1 MTLNIKNLLGIAVLF
16 SFSVI
21 SAQVRTSYT
30 FEKGWKFTR
39 EDNADFIQP
48 DYNDVKWQS
57 VVVPH
62 DWAIY
67 GPFGIDNDKQ
77 LTAIAQDGQ
86 KEAMEETF
94 RIRPPGAI
102 KGITMLVTAVR
113 ARRFRSTMRVWRE
126 VSVWPTS
133 PR

>member
-1 MTLNIKNLLGIAVLF
+1 MTLNIRYLLGIAVLF

-48 DYNDVKWQS
+48 DYNDIKWQS

-67 GPFGIDNDKQ
+67 GPFGVDNDRQMTDKKKRWNMPDVQ
-77 LTAIAQDGQ
+77 VVFLSSEWA
-86 KEAMEETF
+86 
-94 RIRPPGAI
+94 
-102 KGITMLVTAVR
+102 GIG
-113 ARRFRSTMRVWRE
+113 
-126 VSVWPTS
+126 
-133 PR
+133 